1 MQIDEGLLQ
10 YNNQSLRVPSSA
22 AKVASK
28 GQGAAARSAGSAAGS
43 AAGTAKGSTPVDRK
57 SKLYGQCEEFE
68 SIFLKMMIKEM
79 RNTVNKSNSMFSGGW
94 AEDIYTD
101 MLDDEYSKSM
111 AKNAGFDL
119 ADQLYRQLD
128 QA

>member
-10 YNNQSLRVPSSA
+10 YHNQSLRVPS
-22 AKVASK
+22 
-28 GQGAAARSAGSAAGS
+28 GAAAVASRVQ
-43 AAGTAKGSTPVDRK
+43 GTGARLSDSSPVDKK
-57 SKLYGQCEEFE
+57 SKLYEQCEEFE

-79 RNTVNKSNSMFSGGW
+79 RNSVDKSNSMFSGGW

-119 ADQLYRQLD
+119 ADQLYRQLA

>member
-28 GQGAAARSAGSAAGS
+28 GQGTAARSAGSAF
-43 AAGTAKGSTPVDRK
+43 GTAKGSTPVDRK

-68 SIFLKMMIKEM
+68 SDLP
-79 RNTVNKSNSMFSGGW
+79 
-94 AEDIYTD
+94 ED
-101 MLDDEYSKSM
+101 DDQRD
-111 AKNAGFDL
+111 A
-119 ADQLYRQLD
+119 QHRQ
-128 QA
+128 